1 MREFGALS
9 EAIKTKTETGTPK
22 TGTSGP
28 DLNEPRF
35 VREMG
40 LEARIVNIV
49 EPILL
54 ELGFRLVRVQLS
66 QREGSTLQIMA
77 ERPDGSMPVSD
88 CALASR
94 AISAALDV
102 DDPVDTAYNLE
113 MSSPGIDRPLVRLS
127 DFERWR
133 GYECRVELEQMMDG
147 RKRYRG
153 FIESIEDGILNLAIS
168 GGDKN
173 RAAVPVSAIAEAKLM
188 LTDDLIEE
196 SLRRSKQSG
205 IADQ

>member
-1 MREFGALS
+1 M
-9 EAIKTKTETGTPK
+9 KTETGTDTPE
-22 TGTSGP
+22 SGP
-28 DLNEPRF
+28 DLTEPRF
-35 VREMG
+35 VQEMG
-40 LEARIVNIV
+40 LEARVVNIV

-66 QREGSTLQIMA
+66 QREGATLQIMA
-77 ERPDGSMPVSD
+77 ERLDGSMSVSD

-153 FIESIEDGILNLAIS
+153 FIESIEDEILNLAIT
-168 GGDKN
+168 GAEKN
-173 RAAVPVSAIAEAKLM
+173 RVAVPVSAIAEAKLM